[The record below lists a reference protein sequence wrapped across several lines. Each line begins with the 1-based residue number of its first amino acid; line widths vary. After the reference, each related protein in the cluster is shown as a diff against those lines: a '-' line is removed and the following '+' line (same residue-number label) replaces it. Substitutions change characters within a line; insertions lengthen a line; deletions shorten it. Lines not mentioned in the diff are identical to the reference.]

1 MIQTEKIKLE
11 EIMRLYNNLEKA
23 TYGEYKTNGIV
34 SRPSASRFYYTAKK
48 LYESVDELID
58 NYSPKY
64 ISFSNSKMISASRRD
79 TLLQLDVIKDDKT
92 MKDEEVTWE
101 LEKYLTELQGLFDC
115 IYTYCK
121 KQGL

>member
-1 MIQTEKIKLE
+1 
-11 EIMRLYNNLEKA
+11 
-23 TYGEYKTNGIV
+23 
-34 SRPSASRFYYTAKK
+34 
-48 LYESVDELID
+48 
-58 NYSPKY
+58 
-64 ISFSNSKMISASRRD
+64 MISASRRD